1 MALAGDVLFVA
12 GTPDTIDPRDP
23 LAAFEGR
30 KGGILCA
37 MSAGD
42 GTKLSEYELESPP
55 VLDGIAAANG
65 RLYVAQTDGNIICFD
80 GR

>member
-12 GTPDTIDPRDP
+12 GTPDTIEPDDP

-30 KGGILCA
+30 RGGLMYA

-42 GTKLSEYELESPP
+42 GAKLSQYELESPP
-55 VLDGIAAANG
+55 VLDGVAAANG
-65 RLYVAQTDGNIICFD
+65 RLYVSQIGGSVACFA